1 MGMSAYT
8 PMPDPAVEASP
19 IQTEIAAVHDV
30 YASLLACMDP
40 ELGLGG
46 QLLFAGELPPPG
58 ARLIRAANITG
69 AASLAASADAGALQ
83 QSMREGVI
91 DFVVTNL
98 DEALRILKNE
108 IRKRQPV
115 AVGVALSADTVRGEM
130 LERGVQPDLLP
141 AATSHA
147 NLAELAAFV
156 ARGARHIPER
166 SSPAAQTFLTV
177 PIPATWAQ
185 RTAEF
190 EALLL
195 GFIPPHDHANR
206 RWLLTSPRYLGQQ
219 ARRLRSFECDSETAS
234 KVRDSLRM
242 SD

>member
-1 MGMSAYT
+1 
-8 PMPDPAVEASP
+8 MPDRTIEASP

-30 YASLLACMDP
+30 YASLSPWLDP

-46 QLLFAGELPPPG
+46 QLLFAGELTPPT

-69 AASLAASADAGALQ
+69 AASLAASADAGALR
-83 QSMREGVI
+83 QSMREGVV

-115 AVGVALSADTVRGEM
+115 AVGVALSADIVRGEM

-141 AATSHA
+141 AAASQV
-147 NLAELAAFV
+147 NPVEFAAFV
-156 ARGARHIPER
+156 ARGARPIPER
-166 SSPAAQTFLTV
+166 SLPAARTFLTV

-185 RTAEF
+185 RTADF

-195 GFIPPHDHANR
+195 GFIPPLDHANR
-206 RWLLTSPRYLGQQ
+206 RWLLTSPRYLGQP
-219 ARRLRSFECDSETAS
+219 ARRFRSLECDIETAS
-234 KVRDSLRM
+234 KVLERTRDQGSGTR
-242 SD
+242 D